1 MGLLQP
7 LLEVNLLDEEMN
19 EIFSKGTIDV
29 LQ

>member
-7 LLEVNLLDEEMN
+7 FLEVNLLDEEMN